1 MYDVL
6 IIGAGASGLVTA
18 IVTARK
24 GKKVLIL
31 EKNNKVGKKL
41 LATGNGKCNITNQR
55 PTLERFYSQNPK
67 FIAQLFKGYTYQSV
81 KQFFKT
87 IGLELIEGKEGK
99 VFPMSLQASSV
110 VELLEAECEELGVK
124 IICNS
129 EVTKVNNFSDG
140 YKKVI
145 HTLGCEKVQSLVIAT
160 GHLSA
165 PQLGG
170 IEAGIVFAKKLGH
183 QTIKPFPTL
192 VQLTS
197 QVNNLKEMA
206 GVKVESRVTLK
217 HKKGSIQKQGDVLFT
232 SYGISGLAILDISR
246 FVMQELLHTPTIT
259 LEIDLMPKISHEQI
273 VALMKKSL
281 VKKSQKSI
289 KIWLQGFINKKLIT
303 PILKPLKLEQKT
315 VGSITLSEIS
325 VIVKKIKC
333 FEFPINGSRGYKG
346 AEVATGGVDTKEI
359 NPLTMESKKHKGLYF
374 TGEVLDVDGD
384 RGGFNLHFAWV
395 CGLQAGEAIGKN
407 SIK

>member
-1 MYDVL
+1 MNDVL

-18 IVTARK
+18 IVSARR

-55 PTLERFYSQNPK
+55 PILERFYSQNPK
-67 FIAQLFKGYTYQSV
+67 FIAQIFEGYSYQSV
-81 KQFFKT
+81 KQFFRT

-110 VELLEAECEELGVK
+110 VELLEEECAQLGVK
-124 IICNS
+124 IICNTHV
-129 EVTKVNNFSDG
+129 EHVNNFSDD

-145 HTLGCEKVQSLVIAT
+145 HTLGCEKVKSVVIAT

-170 IEAGIVFAKKLGH
+170 IEAGIGFAKKLGLK
-183 QTIKPFPTL
+183 TIKPFPTL
-192 VQLTS
+192 VQLVS
-197 QVNNLKEMA
+197 HVNNLKEMA

-217 HKKGSIQKQGDVLFT
+217 QKKGIIQKQGDVLFT

-246 FVMQELLHTPTIT
+246 FVMQELIHTPSVT
-259 LEIDLMPKISHEQI
+259 LEIDLMPKMSHEQV
-273 VALMKKSL
+273 VALMRKSL

-303 PILKPLKLEQKT
+303 PILKPLKLENKT
-315 VGSITLSEIS
+315 VGSISSNEIEL
-325 VIVKKIKC
+325 IVNKIKC
-333 FEFPINGSRGYKG
+333 FEFKIDGSRGYKG

-359 NPLTMESKKHKGLYF
+359 NPITMESKKHKGIYF

-395 CGLQAGEAIGKN
+395 CALRAGGAIGGV
-407 SIK
+407 

>member
-1 MYDVL
+1 MREL
-6 IIGAGASGLVTA
+6 IVIGAGASGLVTA
-18 IVTARK
+18 IVASRR

-55 PTLERFYSQNPK
+55 PTLEHFYSNNPD
-67 FIAQLFKGYTYQSV
+67 FIREVFEGYGYQSV
-81 KQFFKT
+81 KQFFKS
-87 IGLELIEGKEGK
+87 IGLELIEAKEGK

-110 VELLEAECEELGVK
+110 VELLVAECEQLGVE
-124 IICNS
+124 IRC
-129 EVTKVNNFSDG
+129 EVEVEQVKRVGNRYEIGHHEGVET
-140 YKKVI
+140 
-145 HTLGCEKVQSLVIAT
+145 TEALVIAT

-170 IEAGIVFAKKLGH
+170 VDVGVSFAKRLGH
-183 QTIKPFPTL
+183 KIVKPFPTL

-197 QVNNLKEMA
+197 PMKRLERMA

-217 HKKGSIQKQGDVLFT
+217 TKKNSIITKQGDVLFT

-246 FVMQELLHTPTIT
+246 FVLMELLTKKTVLLT
-259 LEIDLMPKISHEQI
+259 LDLIPKMSQEQLM
-273 VALMKKSL
+273 ALMRKSL
-281 VKKSQKSI
+281 VKKSSKPLT
-289 KIWLQGFINKKLIT
+289 IWLQGFINKKLIL
-303 PILKPLKLEQKT
+303 PILEPLNLQHEQVSSIFLNKNALE
-315 VGSITLSEIS
+315 SIVFQI
-325 VIVKKIKC
+325 KNFKI
-333 FEFPINGSRGYKG
+333 EINGSRGYKG

-359 NPLTMESKKHKGLYF
+359 NPKTMESKRHKGLYF

-395 CGLQAGEAIGKN
+395 CGLRAGKN
-407 SIK
+407 

>member
-1 MYDVL
+1 MNDVL

-18 IVTARK
+18 IVSARR

-55 PTLERFYSQNPK
+55 PTLERFHSQNPK
-67 FIAQLFKGYTYQSV
+67 FIAQIFEGYTYQSV

-110 VELLEAECEELGVK
+110 VELLESECEQLGVK
-124 IICNS
+124 IICNTQV
-129 EVTKVNNFSDG
+129 EHVNNFSDG

-145 HTLGCEKVQSLVIAT
+145 HTLGCEKVKSVVIAT

-170 IEAGIVFAKKLGH
+170 LEAGVGFAKKLGLK
-183 QTIKPFPTL
+183 TIKPFPTL
-192 VQLTS
+192 VQLIS
-197 QVNNLKEMA
+197 HVNNFKEMA

-217 HKKGSIQKQGDVLFT
+217 QKKGIIQKQGDVLFT

-246 FVMQELLHTPTIT
+246 FVMQELIHTPSVT
-259 LEIDLMPKISHEQI
+259 LEIDLMPKMSHEQI
-273 VALMKKSL
+273 VALMRKSL

-303 PILKPLKLEQKT
+303 PILKPLKLENKT
-315 VGSITLSEIS
+315 VGLISSNEIEL
-325 VIVKKIKC
+325 IVNKIKC
-333 FEFPINGSRGYKG
+333 FEFKIDGSRGYKG

-359 NPLTMESKKHKGLYF
+359 NPITMESKKHKGIYF

-395 CGLQAGEAIGKN
+395 CGLRAGGAIGEV
-407 SIK
+407 